1 MFPNINEGFPQSS
14 VGKEST
20 CTSGDPSSIPGLG
33 ISAGEEE
40 AYPLQYSGLENS
52 MDCPWSC
59 NESDMTEGLSIHY
72 AVKAFLATVAN
83 VSSKN
88 DDVKAQRGREK
99 N

>member
-1 MFPNINEGFPQSS
+1 MTQIVTNPPTN
-14 VGKEST
+14 VGEW
-20 CTSGDPSSIPGLG
+20 GQIPGLG
-33 ISAGEEE
+33 KSPREGN